1 MSIKI
6 DVMYFILSIENK
18 LIEKNIKNL
27 SEFNWIWPD

>member
-1 MSIKI
+1 MNIKI

-27 SEFNWIWPD
+27 SEFN